1 MNTQTKQQELDLLRD
16 RIRLIPRAIMYNH
29 SANPVHLPNDVVH
42 VEGLDKEGCLWI
54 TVSYPK
60 YNHVFMEPHFP
71 LKLCF
76 YDKAVDFF
84 IEADG
89 MGYFNGLLTERHD
102 MLLVKV
108 VPVSIRVTEF
118 ERASVVKPSLRAYFE
133 FIVEKLRQLIA
144 PKRESVWVLE

>member
-1 MNTQTKQQELDLLRD
+1 MNTITKQQELDLLRD
-16 RIRLIPRAIMYNH
+16 RIRLIPRAIMYNQ

-42 VEGLDKEGCLWI
+42 VEGLDREGCLWV

-76 YDKAVDFF
+76 FDKHVDFF

-102 MLLVKV
+102 MLLLKV
-108 VPVSIRVTEF
+108 VPASIRVTEF
-118 ERASVVKPSLRAYFE
+118 ERETVIKPSLRSVFE
-133 FIVEKLRQLIA
+133 FVLEKIRQLIT
-144 PKRESVWVLE
+144 PKKESVWVLE